1 MSKYQK
7 NCMYMV
13 ILAFIVLLI
22 YMLCKPFI
30 EGYEEGDAGSLK
42 ATIVVQKQEE
52 GGRVPKGQRN
62 LLHFTGTRLPEGN
75 YDINMVDPG
84 QGVFEAKDVVFINNH
99 YKGPEGKKLVSKFL
113 ANPEKFPT
121 HMDIDKAS
129 KTNFAE
135 FDNDL
140 LEAQESL
147 KKANENVA
155 NIEAQLQ
162 EVTKDIAAKTA
173 LSSQYKNQISSLE
186 EQIRTAQTAK
196 SKSDEL
202 AKQEAAKLS
211 DTGYLLSKFFT
222 NLSSDSDAAETTEI
236 TDAVLEAS
244 TGEDPTL
251 DSFSNQLSGT
261 FEGSQQ

>member
-13 ILAFIVLLI
+13 VLAFIVLLM

-30 EGYEEGDAGSLK
+30 EGYEEGDAAQETLVPPGSLK

-52 GGRVPKGQRN
+52 GGRVPQGQRN

-75 YDINMVDPG
+75 YDINVVEPG

-99 YKGPEGKKLVSKFL
+99 YKGPEGKKLVTKFL

-121 HMDIDKAS
+121 HMDIDKAA

-155 NIEAQLQ
+155 NIETQLQ

-186 EQIRTAQTAK
+186 EQIRAAQAAK

-202 AKQEAAKLS
+202 AEQETAKLS
-211 DTGYLLSKFFT
+211 DTGYLLGKFFT
-222 NLSSDSDAAETTEI
+222 NLSSGSNAPSDIAAPLPSAETREMTDEI
-236 TDAVLEAS
+236 VDTV
-244 TGEDPTL
+244 GIV
-251 DSFSNQLSGT
+251 G
-261 FEGSQQ
+261 